1 MNNYLDLKNIKA
13 FSEYSKLE
21 EAGQVI
27 RNGGLVLFP
36 TETVYGLG
44 ANGLN
49 SEAVKNIYVAK
60 GRSSDNPLIYIF
72 LILRCLAKLQKIFLT
87 SNSN

>member
-44 ANGLN
+44 AKDRK
-49 SEAVKNIYVAK
+49 SVV
-60 GRSSDNPLIYIF
+60 
-72 LILRCLAKLQKIFLT
+72 
-87 SNSN
+87 

>member
-21 EAGQVI
+21 EAGQII

-44 ANGLN
+44 ANGF
-49 SEAVKNIYVAK
+49 
-60 GRSSDNPLIYIF
+60 RSGQEY
-72 LILRCLAKLQKIFLT
+72 LR
-87 SNSN
+87 S